1 MMLVSG
7 RVVGWTG
14 VKPVLLVMEI
24 NGSLSDGGIIVIGR
38 VSDVVGSCGLF
49 ALCSMVFFLELV
61 VVVEREMG
69 GWDEGSVVCAAGTR
83 TPVEVLGR

>member
-1 MMLVSG
+1 VDWSQAGVAGDGDKRKSERWRDRCNRSG
-7 RVVGWTG
+7 IRCRRVVRI
-14 VKPVLLVMEI
+14 VCFVF
-24 NGSLSDGGIIVIGR
+24 DG
-38 VSDVVGSCGLF
+38 
-49 ALCSMVFFLELV
+49 FFLELV

>member
-24 NGSLSDGGIIVIGR
+24 NGSLSDGGIVVIGR

-49 ALCSMVFFLELV
+49 ALCSMVVAREL